1 MLVDD
6 SKSRCLRLVNV
17 GILSCSWLP
26 CACKDHDD
34 LNSSYRPPAASI
46 ADSRWRSAVRLSV
59 YPESI
64 LLY

>member
-6 SKSRCLRLVNV
+6 SKLRCLRLVNV
-17 GILSCSWLP
+17 GILSCSRLP
-26 CACKDHDD
+26 CVCKDHDD
-34 LNSSYRPPAASI
+34 TDSSYRLLAVSK
-46 ADSRWRSAVRLSV
+46 ADLQWRSAVRLSV